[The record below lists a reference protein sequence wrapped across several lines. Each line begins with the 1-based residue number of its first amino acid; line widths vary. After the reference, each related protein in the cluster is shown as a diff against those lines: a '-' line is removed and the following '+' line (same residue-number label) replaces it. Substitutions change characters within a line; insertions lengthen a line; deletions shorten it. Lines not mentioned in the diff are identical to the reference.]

1 MAALLFPGDIQPRAL
16 MRLRQLHRII
26 AIDQLRQPP
35 SNHLESLSGNL
46 KGFWSIRINQ
56 QWRIAFRWN
65 DVNAADVQITDYH

>member
-1 MAALLFPGDIQPRAL
+1 

-35 SNHLESLSGNL
+35 SNHLESLAGNL

-56 QWRIAFRWN
+56 QWRIGFRWEN
-65 DVNAADVQITDYH
+65 GNAAAVQITDHH